1 MSERHDCRNGF
12 ARSLLELAE
21 QDERVVALCNDS
33 LGSSK
38 LEVFRERFPDR
49 VFNVG
54 IAEQNMIGI
63 AAGLANGGKKPFAC
77 GASPFLTGRA
87 LEQIKVDLA
96 YSGADVTLCGTTTGV
111 AYGPLGPTH
120 HGIEDVAW
128 LRAIAGMTIVVPAD
142 ASETAQ
148 AVRAAA
154 SHPGPVYLRVS
165 RMPVRDVHRPEHRFE
180 IGRATLLRN
189 GDDVTLIANGVMV
202 ERTLDAADM
211 LAAGGLQARVLNMS
225 TVQPLDDEAVV
236 AAARETGAIVT
247 VEEHTVYG
255 GLGGAVAEVVV
266 ANHPVP
272 MKLLGIP
279 GVFAPTGS
287 AAWILE
293 HFGLDA
299 AGITAAANEVV
310 ERCGRRG

>member
-1 MSERHDCRNGF
+1 
-12 ARSLLELAE
+12 
-21 QDERVVALCNDS
+21 
-33 LGSSK
+33 
-38 LEVFRERFPDR
+38 
-49 VFNVG
+49 
-54 IAEQNMIGI
+54 
-63 AAGLANGGKKPFAC
+63 
-77 GASPFLTGRA
+77 
-87 LEQIKVDLA
+87 
-96 YSGADVTLCGTTTGV
+96 
-111 AYGPLGPTH
+111 
-120 HGIEDVAW
+120 
-128 LRAIAGMTIVVPAD
+128 
-142 ASETAQ
+142 
-148 AVRAAA
+148 
-154 SHPGPVYLRVS
+154 VYLRVS